1 MVCGVLWYVIK
12 KKLEDY
18 AEQFYNKQL
27 LFKCYI
33 PSEQH
38 GCAAGGDFHIVAS
51 ILAGAETPANQLT
64 APEGLFKDIHF
75 ALVDSSHKDEIE
87 KSLTDQYL
95 TEYPEYENIFQVYWV
110 KQNNGARF
118 VQ

>member
-1 MVCGVLWYVIK
+1 MTLQSFNIRGWKWLSAY
-12 KKLEDY
+12 
-18 AEQFYNKQL
+18 
-27 LFKCYI
+27 
-33 PSEQH
+33 
-38 GCAAGGDFHIVAS
+38 
-51 ILAGAETPANQLT
+51 NQLT